1 MLSNSSK
8 YAIRAVLY
16 LVKKAT
22 KENKI
27 GSKQIALELDMP
39 APFLAKT
46 LQKLVKNKIISSI
59 KGPKGGFYLNNQ
71 NKKKTVFDI
80 INCID
85 NVEKFDLCYL
95 GTLECNE
102 EKPCIVH
109 HLYYPFKKELIK
121 KLKSKT
127 ILEVANEISENSNLS
142 QFL

>member
-8 YAIRAVLY
+8 YAVRAVLY
-16 LVKKAT
+16 LAKKAT
-22 KENKI
+22 KEKKI

-46 LQKLVKNKIISSI
+46 LQKLAKNKIISSI
-59 KGPKGGFYLNNQ
+59 KGPNGGFYLNNQ
-71 NKKKTVFDI
+71 NKKKTVYNI

-85 NVEKFDLCYL
+85 NVEKFNQCYL

-109 HLYYPFKKELIK
+109 HLYDPFKKELIK

-127 ILEVANEISENSNLS
+127 ILEMANAFSENNNLS
-142 QFL
+142 QIL